1 MSSTQYTTL
10 AAIKAAMR
18 IPDTIDD
25 DLIVSVIEG
34 ACRRIDEECGDRH
47 FYADTTATA
56 RVFASNGQRV
66 LPVDDI
72 STTTGLLVKVDHDGD
87 GVFETTIAAT
97 GYQLEPLNSLAR
109 SKPVGML
116 RAVDAN
122 WPQSSTGRALVEVT
136 ARWGWPAV
144 PAPVAEAARLTV
156 LRLFNRFNSPLGIAG
171 FGDLG
176 AVMVRNLDP
185 DVRDMLHPFQRIG
198 LA

>member
-10 AAIKAAMR
+10 AAVKAAMR

-34 ACRRIDEECGDRH
+34 ACRRIDEECGRV
-47 FYADTTATA
+47 FYADSTATA
-56 RVFASNGQRV
+56 RVFAANGNR
-66 LPVDDI
+66 LLLVDDI
-72 STTTGLLVKVDHDGD
+72 SSTTGLVVRIDSNVDGT
-87 GVFETTIAAT
+87 FETTFT
-97 GYQLEPLNSLAR
+97 SSQYQLEPLNSLSR
-109 SKPVGML
+109 NKPVEMI
-116 RAVDAN
+116 RAVDSN
-122 WPQSSTGRALVEVT
+122 WPTSSTGRALVEIT

-185 DVRDMLHPFQRIG
+185 DVRDMLHAFHKVGI
-198 LA
+198 A